1 MQLLYFIFPA
11 EVWRGSS
18 DATFKLPENAA
29 DEVRPYFLLEYQ
41 VENKNIFWFKSM
53 LTILTK
59 SDADVL
65 FRGANSKS
73 KVGRFLEQK
82 VKEEKEIS
90 KKLERVS
97 SLHREG

>member
-1 MQLLYFIFPA
+1 MSFGLNHC
-11 EVWRGSS
+11 RN
-18 DATFKLPENAA
+18 LP
-29 DEVRPYFLLEYQ
+29 
-41 VENKNIFWFKSM
+41 
-53 LTILTK
+53 
-59 SDADVL
+59 

-97 SLHREG
+97 SQHREGCESYIDLY